1 MEDEI
6 KLKLEEAKQAE
17 AELNKIESELA
28 LEPKFQ
34 QWLNAQKQLREANAK
49 NEEFFNSLQEKME
62 DSGTKTI
69 KGDWGSIT
77 LAERQGWD
85 IDENELPKKFFKRVV
100 NTKKITDT
108 FKLEGK
114 APKGAT
120 PRVTKY
126 LTKRFK

>member
-62 DSGTKTI
+62 GSGTKTI

>member
-62 DSGTKTI
+62 GSGTKTI

-100 NTKKITDT
+100 DTKRITDT

>member
-1 MEDEI
+1 MEDT
-6 KLKLEEAKQAE
+6 
-17 AELNKIESELA
+17 
-28 LEPKFQ
+28 
-34 QWLNAQKQLREANAK
+34 
-49 NEEFFNSLQEKME
+49 
-62 DSGTKTI
+62 GTKTI

-100 NTKKITDT
+100 DTKRITDT

-126 LTKRFK
+126 LNKRFK